1 MPTQEIVAIIDRSA
15 SMNGKQEDTIGGIN
29 TTIEDLKSSENVEEI
44 NFSLKFFNEREEL
57 KIRSKKITEVLPL
70 QPSELRP
77 SGSTALLDAIGNTIN
92 YFIEKK
98 LRNEDCFDQC
108 LIYVATDGYENA
120 SRYFTKES
128 LRQII
133 QNAENIYNIR
143 VMYLGANQDA
153 IFEASQIG
161 IPLDRAI
168 NYNENSESS
177 KNVYRAVAASA
188 QRLMSGYKS
197 GFSQIERSESAM

>member
-1 MPTQEIVAIIDRSA
+1 MPTQEIVAIIDRSG

-29 TTIEDLKSSENVEEI
+29 TTIEELKSSENVDEI
-44 NFSLKFFNEREEL
+44 NFSLKFFNEREEM
-57 KIRSKKITEVLPL
+57 KIRSKKINEVLSL
-70 QPSELRP
+70 NPSELRP
-77 SGSTALLDAIGNTIN
+77 SGGTALLDALGNTIN

-98 LRNEDCFDQC
+98 LRNEDCFDKC
-108 LIYVATDGYENA
+108 LIYVATDGLEN
-120 SRYFTKES
+120 SSKHFTKES

-133 QNAENIYNIR
+133 ENAENNYNIT

-177 KNVYRAVAASA
+177 QNVYRAVSASA
-188 QRLMSGYKS
+188 QRSIAGYNS
-197 GFSQIERSESAM
+197 GFSQLERTESAK